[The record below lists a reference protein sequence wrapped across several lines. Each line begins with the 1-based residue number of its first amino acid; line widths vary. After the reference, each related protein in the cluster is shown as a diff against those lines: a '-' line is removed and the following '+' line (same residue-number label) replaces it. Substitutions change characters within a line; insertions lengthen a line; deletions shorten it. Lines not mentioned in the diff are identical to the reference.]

1 MNFNRGKLAEGIS
14 KLSRLMRRS
23 TFQAGYLFNGST
35 ISVGNGE
42 GQATFDYGEDTAMP
56 SVVVPASALD
66 QFLVGKPDA
75 TISIVPSGNKVTISC
90 NGTKFVASTLEPH
103 NVPMSDGI
111 TEGWWDCGQDLAD
124 AVKAASLWAAG
135 GGKRIDQ
142 DHLQMTPVEGGLFLI
157 SSAGVAFSCAR
168 VDCENTLLCTIF
180 IPDTMVGVIT
190 ASEGSFQL
198 VATERRIGF
207 REGPFT
213 AYHALYQDRKTLPL
227 AAANNLL
234 STPLCTTVDR
244 ERFAEILKG
253 AVGACSSMSLLD
265 SVVNLVV
272 NKTRLGI
279 VKTTPE
285 SSYEASVD
293 GEQDKDGAD
302 IDIWMAANQVLRGI
316 GGLKGEKVAVFA
328 SNDRAR
334 PIVVREPG
342 RQWPA
347 HAFAQ
352 CVGKS

>member
-1 MNFNRGKLAEGIS
+1 LNFQRTKLAAGIL

-42 GQATFDYGEDTAMP
+42 AQATFDYGEDIAMP

-66 QFLVGKPDA
+66 QFLTGKGDA

-90 NGTKFVASTLEPH
+90 NGTRFVASTLEPH
-103 NVPMSDGI
+103 NVPLSEGI
-111 TEGWWDCGQDLAD
+111 TEGWWDCGEQVAE

-190 ASEGSFQL
+190 SAEGPFQL

-234 STPLCTTVDR
+234 STPLCTTVNR
-244 ERFAEILKG
+244 EAFTEILKG

-272 NKTRLGI
+272 TKPRLVI
-279 VKTTPE
+279 RKTTPE
-285 SSYEASVD
+285 SSYEAAVD
-293 GEQDKDGAD
+293 GVQDKEGAD
-302 IDIWMAANQVLRGI
+302 IDIWMAANQVARGM
-316 GGLKGEKVAVFA
+316 GGLKGNEVAVFA
-328 SNDRAR
+328 SNDRSR

-342 RQWPA
+342 KQWPA

-352 CVGKS
+352 CVNKG